1 MKDSLKK
8 NVWMG
13 VLAAVAGTTY
23 VVYMVVT
30 KNGSF
35 SQVIGTEYCIALL
48 CSCALSRYRRTLL
61 TEALRTLCD
70 VMSYHA
76 ISAM

>member
-48 CSCALSRYRRTLL
+48 CSCALSRY
-61 TEALRTLCD
+61 
-70 VMSYHA
+70 
-76 ISAM
+76 